1 MSDIGTSDTGT
12 SGIIFSKQ
20 PLSRVAPSYP
30 AAFEPPLSQPQAL
43 PKREKFIGFASDAAS
58 AALLHRVLSPY
69 LHDNN
74 QIHVVDFRTSL
85 GILAAMTTPEIVI
98 IDVSGEDQ
106 PINAIM
112 ELAEVVEAGT
122 TVLAIGETMNVN
134 FYRTV
139 TKGMGV
145 KEYLPKPLN
154 PASLEENFLPI
165 IRNMAQETGSRRNG
179 RLVVFT
185 GTRGGAGTSTVAT
198 NLAWLI
204 GNELHRHT
212 ALVDAD
218 LHTGTIAL
226 NLNLNANNGL
236 GTALAVPERV
246 DQLLL
251 ERSMQPAGDRLH
263 VLAGQEGLGKDFD
276 YKPGSGATLVRA
288 LHARYNFVVMDTGNR
303 LSPFSRDLM
312 SLQQQRVIVMD
323 PSMISVRNLERL
335 QALARNYPQTSR
347 PLVVLNKAQ
356 VPGGLSQSYLE
367 QNMGMRFDAVI
378 PDLPRIVPKASQFGT
393 PAASVRGPFRDAI
406 ATLAKALGATPSTET
421 P

>member
-1 MSDIGTSDTGT
+1 MSGIGT
-12 SGIIFSKQ
+12 SGITF
-20 PLSRVAPSYP
+20 PNPPVSRLVPSYP
-30 AAFEPPLSQPQAL
+30 SAYGQALPPPQAL
-43 PKREKFIGFASDAAS
+43 PKREKFIGFAYDEAS
-58 AALLHRVLSPY
+58 AAVLHGVLSPY

-74 QIHVVDFRTSL
+74 QIHVVNFRTSL
-85 GILAAMTTPEIVI
+85 AILAAMTTPEIVI
-98 IDVSGEDQ
+98 IDLSGEDQ
-106 PINAIM
+106 PINAVM
-112 ELAEVVEAGT
+112 ELAEVVEPGT

-139 TKGMGV
+139 TKGMGI

-154 PASLEENFLPI
+154 QASLEQNFLPI
-165 IRNMAQETGSRRNG
+165 IRNMAQDTGNRRNG
-179 RLVVFT
+179 RFVMFT
-185 GTRGGAGTSTVAT
+185 GTRGGTGTSTVAT

-218 LHTGTIAL
+218 LYTGTIAL
-226 NLNLNANNGL
+226 NLNLSANNGL

-276 YKPGSGATLVRA
+276 YKPGSGATLVKA
-288 LHARYNFVVMDTGNR
+288 LHARYNFVVMDAGNR
-303 LSPFSRDLM
+303 LSAFSRDLM
-312 SLQQQRVIVMD
+312 SLAQQHVIVMD

-356 VPGGLSQSYLE
+356 APGGLSQSYLE

-378 PDLPRIVPKASQFGT
+378 PDLPRIVPKANQFGT

-406 ATLAKALGATPSTET
+406 ATLAKALGATPSTEA